1 MKSLQCEAII
11 FDLDGVLID
20 STAAIERHWR
30 QWAAGHGL
38 DPEEIMR
45 VAYGMRTVDTIGL
58 VAPHLNAEEEAAHF
72 QAGEA
77 TDTEGLVKID
87 GAVSLTQALPEGSWA
102 VATSGSRDIA
112 MTRLTHVGLP
122 VPTVLVT
129 ADDVKRGKPD
139 PEAYLL
145 AAERLDVAPERC
157 MVVEDSPAG
166 IEAALAAGMRVVA
179 IATTHA
185 RGELESADAL
195 AMRLSD
201 IKVLI
206 NRHEKGSSGELPSVP
221 LRLTLTVQGGCIL
234 R

>member
-1 MKSLQCEAII
+1 MKSLQCDAVI
-11 FDLDGVLID
+11 FDLDGVLVD

-45 VAYGMRTVDTIGL
+45 VAHGMRTVETIRV
-58 VAPHLNAEEEAAHF
+58 VAPHLDAEEEAAYF
-72 QAGEA
+72 EA
-77 TDTEGLVKID
+77 SEAADTDGLVEID
-87 GAVSLTQALPEGSWA
+87 GAVRLTQALPEDSWA

-139 PEAYLL
+139 PEVYLL
-145 AAERLDVAPERC
+145 AAERLGVAPERC
-157 MVVEDSPAG
+157 IVVEDSPAG

-179 IATTHA
+179 VATTHA
-185 RGELESADAL
+185 QEELERADVL

-201 IKVLI
+201 IKVLA
-206 NRHEKGSSGELPSVP
+206 NSYQKGDSGELPSVTV
-221 LRLTLTVQGGCIL
+221 RLTVTVQGGCIL

>member
-1 MKSLQCEAII
+1 MQSLQCDAVI
-11 FDLDGVLID
+11 FDLDGVLVD

-45 VAYGMRTVDTIGL
+45 VAHGMRTVETIRL
-58 VAPHLNAEEEAAHF
+58 VAPHLNAEKEAAHF
-72 QAGEA
+72 EAGEA
-77 TDTEGLVKID
+77 TDTEGLVEID

-102 VATSGSRDIA
+102 VATSGTRDTA
-112 MTRLTHVGLP
+112 MTRLTHMGLP
-122 VPTVLVT
+122 VPAVLVT

-145 AAERLDVAPERC
+145 AAERLGAAPERC
-157 MVVEDSPAG
+157 VVIEDSPAG

-185 RGELESADAL
+185 QEELESADAL

-206 NRHEKGSSGELPSVP
+206 NRHRKGSSGELPSVP
-221 LRLTLTVQGGCIL
+221 VRLTVTV
-234 R
+234 